1 MTQVTVCVCVVVQL
15 LSALQHNNGVE
26 GGLTQVLDTSL
37 TPPQV
42 CLSGPSHTCTA
53 APTILNKRKK
63 REEESKALEA
73 FRWGGGHQQGAPSP
87 PVQTRAAVNQTN

>member
-73 FRWGGGHQQGAPSP
+73 FRWGGAPAGGSFTARAN
-87 PVQTRAAVNQTN
+87 TRSCQSN